1 MNQKQ
6 IISNFWDSM
15 SQEERLDFTYNKIS
29 TKIPSMYWGLE
40 FTKLDYKD
48 IDNINYKWLI
58 YWLKKSISDIIKEH
72 RDRRINQILI

>member
-29 TKIPSMYWGLE
+29 TKIPAMYGLE

-48 IDNINYKWLI
+48 IDNINYKWLV
-58 YWLKKSISDIIKEH
+58 YLLKKSIPDIIKEH
-72 RDRRINQILI
+72 RDSRINKILL